1 MNSRSENRKPS
12 TTKRMIIMVVIVGLL
27 LAALIGWNV
36 MGKIMGAKFAAN
48 QPVQSQTVSSTIA
61 GDQKWQPEQSSVGSL
76 RAVQGADLAFD
87 VGGIVSKIGVASGQ
101 QVKKGDLLVELN
113 ADEFVA
119 QQRQL
124 EANAALLKTT
134 LARSKQQLGYKGISQ
149 AAYDSAAA
157 DVKAAQAGINQQR
170 ALVAKRQLRAPFDG
184 RIGIVT
190 LTAGSY
196 INAGTAVVTLQQLD
210 PIYVDFNIPQS
221 GLDQIKVGQKL
232 TLAVDGFTD
241 QKFDGEVT
249 AISPKLDT
257 STRNAQVE
265 ARVPNSDEK
274 LKPGMFA
281 NVSIQIGDEKSYLT
295 LPQAAI
301 TFNPYGE
308 TVFLVIQPGADLPGQ
323 DASQSSDAKP
333 ANDEPVANADD
344 KGNAK
349 SKPADNGKN
358 NSDKPIA
365 QSVFVTPGD
374 KRGDQIAV
382 LTGIK
387 AGDEVVTSGQLKIKN
402 GTPLIIDNST
412 TPPNEAAPTPQEK

>member
-1 MNSRSENRKPS
+1 MNPRSEERKPS
-12 TTKRMIIMVVIVGLL
+12 TTKRMIIMVVVVGILL
-27 LAALIGWNV
+27 TLLIGWNV
-36 MGKIMGAKFAAN
+36 MGKIMGAKFAAS
-48 QPVQSQTVSSTIA
+48 QPVPPQTVSSTIA
-61 GDQKWQPEQSSVGSL
+61 GEQKWQPEQASVGSL

-87 VGGIVSKIGVASGQ
+87 VGGIVNKIAVTSGQ

-124 EANAALLKTT
+124 EATAALLKTT
-134 LARSKQQLGYKGISQ
+134 LDRSRQQLGYKGISQ

-190 LTAGSY
+190 MTAGSY

-210 PIYVDFNIPQS
+210 PIYVDFNVPQGS
-221 GLDQIKVGQKL
+221 LGEMKVGQKL
-232 TLAVDGFTD
+232 ALRVEGFKD
-241 QKFDGEVT
+241 RAFDGEVT
-249 AISPKLDT
+249 AISPKLDA

-265 ARVPNSDEK
+265 ARVANADEA

-281 NVSIQIGDEKSYLT
+281 DVSIEIGDEKNYLT

-308 TVFLVIQPGADLPGQ
+308 TVFLIVKPGEKLPGK
-323 DASQSSDAKP
+323 DATDGNPAPAADKAVAKADDKDNKDAKP
-333 ANDEPVANADD
+333 ADD
-344 KGNAK
+344 GTNH
-349 SKPADNGKN
+349 
-358 NSDKPIA
+358 SDKPIA
-365 QSVFVTPGD
+365 QSVFVTTGSR
-374 KRGDQIAV
+374 RGDQIAV

-387 AGDEVVTSGQLKIKN
+387 VGDEVVTSGQLKIKN
-402 GTPLIIDNST
+402 GTPLIIDNT
-412 TPPNEAAPTPQEK
+412 HQPANEAAPTPQEK

>member
-1 MNSRSENRKPS
+1 MNSRSEDRKPS

-48 QPVQSQTVSSTIA
+48 MPVAAQTVSSTIA
-61 GDQKWQPEQSSVGSL
+61 AEQKWQPEQGSVGSL

-87 VGGIVSKIGVASGQ
+87 VSGIVSKIAVSSGQ

-119 QQRQL
+119 QQGQL

-170 ALVAKRQLRAPFDG
+170 ALIAKRKLRAPFDG

-190 LTAGSY
+190 MTAGSF
-196 INAGTAVVTLQQLD
+196 INAGTSVVTLQQLD
-210 PIYVDFNIPQS
+210 PIYVDFNVPQS
-221 GLDQIKVGQKL
+221 GLGDIKVGQ
-232 TLAVDGFTD
+232 TLSLSVDGFND
-241 QKFDGEVT
+241 QKFEGEVT
-249 AISPKLDT
+249 AISPKLDA

-265 ARVPNSDEK
+265 ARVPNRDEK

-281 NVSIQIGDEKSYLT
+281 NVSIEIGDENSYLT

-308 TVFLVIQPGADLPGQ
+308 TVFLVVQPGADLPGK
-323 DASQSSDAKP
+323 DASQ
-333 ANDEPVANADD
+333 ANDAEDANDKSVANADD
-344 KGNAK
+344 KDAE
-349 SKPADNGKN
+349 PTDDGKN

-365 QSVFVTPGD
+365 QSVFVTTGD

-387 AGDEVVTSGQLKIKN
+387 PGDEVVTSGQLKIKN
-402 GTPLIIDNST
+402 GTPLIIDNSHQ
-412 TPPNEAAPTPQEK
+412 PASEAAPTPQEM

>member
-1 MNSRSENRKPS
+1 MNPRSEDRKPS
-12 TTKRMIIMVVIVGLL
+12 TTKRMIIMVIIVGLL

-48 QPVQSQTVSSTIA
+48 QQVPPQTVSSTIA
-61 GDQKWQPEQSSVGSL
+61 GEQKWQPEQGSVGSL

-87 VGGIVSKIGVASGQ
+87 VGGIVSKIGVKSGQ
-101 QVKKGDLLVELN
+101 QVKKGELLVELN

-134 LARSKQQLGYKGISQ
+134 LDRSRQQLEYKGISQ

-157 DVKAAQAGINQQR
+157 NVKAAQAGINQQR

-184 RIGIVT
+184 RVGIIT
-190 LTAGSY
+190 MTAGSY
-196 INAGTAVVTLQQLD
+196 INAGTPVVTLQQLD
-210 PIYVDFNIPQS
+210 PIYVDFNVPQGS
-221 GLDQIKVGQKL
+221 LGEIKVGQKL
-232 TLAVDGFTD
+232 ALRVDGFKD
-241 QKFDGEVT
+241 RAFDGEVT
-249 AISPKLDT
+249 AISPKLDA

-265 ARVPNSDEK
+265 ARVANDDEA

-281 NVSIQIGDEKSYLT
+281 NVSIKVGDEKNYLT

-308 TVFLVIQPGADLPGQ
+308 TVFLVVKPGEKLPGN
-323 DASQSSDAKP
+323 DATAANPAPATNEAVAKADDKDNTDAKP
-333 ANDEPVANADD
+333 ADD
-344 KGNAK
+344 GTNH
-349 SKPADNGKN
+349 
-358 NSDKPIA
+358 SDKPVA
-365 QSVFVTPGD
+365 QSVFVTTGD

-387 AGDEVVTSGQLKIKN
+387 VGDEVVTSGQLKIKN
-402 GTPLIIDNST
+402 GTPLIIDNT
-412 TPPNEAAPTPQEK
+412 HQPADQAAPTPQEK